1 MTSAALLI
9 LALPLQELLSALEFN
24 MDLQQ
29 AAQAPR
35 TADSAEG
42 WAEIY
47 WQPSRDHRL
56 VILHSLG

>member
-35 TADSAEG
+35 TAD
-42 WAEIY
+42 
-47 WQPSRDHRL
+47 RDRKS
-56 VILHSLG
+56 VV

>member
-1 MTSAALLI
+1 MTLAALLI

-35 TADSAEG
+35 TAGSAG
-42 WAEIY
+42 VGQRFTGSPPGIIA
-47 WQPSRDHRL
+47 L
-56 VILHSLG
+56 